1 MREMVGPPQLPL
13 TPGPSPGA
21 RGESADTGDRK
32 GVRQLPFALLPS
44 PARRGQTGRRVLVIV
59 VSLLVGACQQQMSKQ
74 PYYRPLEKSRFFADG
89 RSARP
94 IPAGTVPRNRPLA
107 GSPLASGQA
116 PGYADNVVSA
126 DVPPTQRMQFV
137 SEFPF
142 QMTVADLSRGRE
154 RFEIFCAACHDP
166 LGTGHGKIVE
176 RGYLEPPSYLT
187 DNSRGFE
194 RVGIR
199 RSLREVPVGYFFH
212 VITEGFGGMP
222 AYRSQIPPADRWR
235 IAAYIRV
242 LQFSQNVPL
251 GSLPAAEQTQMRH
264 DLERK

>member
-1 MREMVGPPQLPL
+1 LIAV
-13 TPGPSPGA
+13 
-21 RGESADTGDRK
+21 
-32 GVRQLPFALLPS
+32 ALF
-44 PARRGQTGRRVLVIV
+44 
-59 VSLLVGACQQQMSKQ
+59 VGACQQEMSKQ
-74 PYYRPLEKSRFFADG
+74 PYYRPLEKSSFFADG

-94 IPAGTVPRNRPLA
+94 IPAGTVPRGRPLS
-107 GSPLASGQA
+107 GSPLSSGQV
-116 PGYADNVVSA
+116 PGHADDVVA
-126 DVPPTQRMQFV
+126 AQIPPAQRMQFV
-137 SEFPF
+137 GEFPF
-142 QMTVADLSRGRE
+142 QMTVTDLSRGRE
-154 RFEIFCAACHDP
+154 RFEIFCAMCHDP

-199 RSLREVPVGYFFH
+199 KSLREVPVGYLFH

-242 LQFSQNVPL
+242 LQFSQNVSL
-251 GSLPAAEQTQMRH
+251 GSLAATEQDEVRQR
-264 DLERK
+264 LERK